1 MLQCSTYVRCP
12 IDTTDITRPRIFAM
26 AKIVSIDDFAETAE
40 LEFYDNY
47 GLRNFYPNIPEKC
60 SLPLSYL
67 VHCQIMQDAIVEYN
81 GARCKVLAGKLD
93 KSEDLFF
100 YHIFS
105 LTDDIIFCVPEIELK
120 ASYNDAYINPKE
132 QMAAYEFQQPVW
144 FFGRAVVNKAIKQ
157 IENSTYGF
165 KNIAGSK
172 IYLKPHQLKTVVRC
186 LSDNTCR
193 YMIADEVGMG
203 KTIEAASILKIYTA
217 DNHDKRIL
225 IIAPD
230 ALVEQWRTE
239 LAFKFR
245 LIEGTSANNN
255 SIELISASKMAAA
268 LNKAWDFVVIDEV
281 HRFVNSPLLYAMG
294 LSLSKKSKNIIML
307 SATPIQSRKA
317 EFHKL
322 LTLIQPTKYECM
334 DEAKFSSLLDMQDS
348 IVRKIHLV
356 YNLVDDYT
364 AEIEDAGNKRT
375 EDTGELYE
383 ELIDS
388 LCDIQKLTKNDRV
401 KSLIDRISYD
411 AEDFGISKIKMAV
424 SFICEGYQLEKC
436 IIRNRRDFV
445 KPSIDFKREVNA
457 IPYDIETDFNSTEYS
472 IYSNLAILSDMAEG
486 DLDFANDIMPL
497 VKTFFSSSAA
507 FSDELK
513 KHSSER
519 LDELKLLAQKWVSED
534 LDSIKNINRLLSN
547 LDDEWSRLVGIIDY
561 LDQNASDKKTLVFTD
576 YPGTFELYKRAFN
589 KYFGTEYCCYFSE
602 TMPPDELELNTY
614 RFQTESKYRI
624 MLSDKSGGEGR
635 NFQMADY
642 ILHIDLP
649 WSANDLEQRIGRL
662 ARIGRQSDKPVVS
675 VVPFA
680 EHTIESNLYTFWK
693 DGLGIFGKS
702 QSGLEIIMP
711 EIDKAIL
718 DAVADDFKC
727 GLSNIVPDI
736 AVRVAELNEIVK
748 RERHFDIAQYKYQAL
763 NRNIEKSI
771 EMYSALETDLFSSSM
786 MSWANLAGLKGSF
799 VDDNTV
805 CFSANAFG
813 YKSANNS
820 LLMPPDMKK
829 IIDSKMNQM
838 QNRIRKMNGGNSI
851 EVSTSY
857 IMGTFNREKSLK
869 SDYIHFFAPGDEIYD
884 SIIRN
889 AVSSYKGKCS
899 AIAVNGP
906 FAWEGFVYSWLFVP
920 NTVLLLE
927 NNISTRKLEQFRP
940 YVPNYIYTNTTPIA
954 NYDITESQVIEFFGN
969 FLKLRPTDLKNA
981 LEHMGKRSA
990 SKSFLGITTEHPMS
1004 NIVRFENIYPKERW
1018 GALVKSCY
1026 DDARARALEEFKRNL
1041 RLKRLSAALENQQSE
1056 LEASVEYYEMANS
1069 EQCAENTF
1077 EIILEAFKKASL
1089 VLDSI
1094 CYVKVVK

>member
-12 IDTTDITRPRIFAM
+12 IDTTDITRPRTFAM
-26 AKIVSIDDFAETAE
+26 AKIVDIDDFADTAE

-67 VHCQIMQDAIVEYN
+67 VHCLVMQDAIVEYN
-81 GARCKVLAGKLD
+81 GARYKVLAGKLD
-93 KSEDLFF
+93 KAEDLFY
-100 YHIFS
+100 YHICS
-105 LTDDIIFCVPEIELK
+105 LADDTVLFVPETQLK
-120 ASYNDAYINPKE
+120 ASFNDAYISPKD
-132 QMAAYEFQQPVW
+132 QMATYEFQQPVW
-144 FFGRAVVNKAIKQ
+144 YFGRTVVNKAIKQ

-165 KNIAGSK
+165 KNIAGCK

-203 KTIEAASILKIYTA
+203 KTIEAASVLKIYIT

-225 IIAPD
+225 IVAPD

-245 LIEGTSANNN
+245 LFEGENANQNT
-255 SIELISASKMAAA
+255 IELIPVSKMVAAA
-268 LNKAWDFVVIDEV
+268 NKSWDFVIIDEV
-281 HRFVNSPLLYAMG
+281 HRFVNSPSLYAMG
-294 LSLSKKSKNIIML
+294 LSLSKKAKNIIMI

-334 DEAKFSSLLDMQDS
+334 DEAKFGSLLDMQDS
-348 IVRKIHLV
+348 IVRKIHSV
-356 YNLVDDYT
+356 YNSVDDYT
-364 AEIEDAGNKRT
+364 AEIEDAGYQRT
-375 EDTGELYE
+375 EDTEELYE
-383 ELIDS
+383 EIIDS
-388 LCDIQKLTKNDRV
+388 LSDIQKLTKSEKV

-411 AEDFGISKIKMAV
+411 AEDFGVSKIKTAV

-457 IPYDIETDFNSTEYS
+457 IPYDIESDCNSTEYS
-472 IYSNLAILSDMAEG
+472 IFSKLAFFSDMAEG
-486 DLDFANDIMPL
+486 DLDFVADIMPL
-497 VKTFFSSSAA
+497 VKAFFSSSAA

-513 KHSSER
+513 KHSNES
-519 LDELKLLAQKWVSED
+519 LDELRMLAQKWVSED
-534 LDSIKNINRLLSN
+534 LDSIKNINRLLSD
-547 LDDEWSRLVGIIDY
+547 LDDEWSRLVGVIDF
-561 LDQNASDKKTLVFTD
+561 LDQNAGDKKTLVFTD
-576 YPGTFELYKRAFN
+576 YPGTFDLYQKAFEQ
-589 KYFGTEYCCYFSE
+589 YFGVDYCCYFSE
-602 TMPPDELELNTY
+602 RMPSDELELNTY
-614 RFQTESKYRI
+614 RFQTESKYKI

-662 ARIGRQSDKPVVS
+662 ARIGRQADNPVVS
-675 VVPFA
+675 VVPYA

-693 DGLGIFGKS
+693 DGLGIFSKS

-718 DAVADDFKC
+718 DSVADDFKY
-727 GLSNIVPDI
+727 GLSNIVSDI
-736 AVRVAELNEIVK
+736 AARVAELNEIVK
-748 RERHFDIAQYKYQAL
+748 RERHFDIAQYKYQSL
-763 NRNIEKSI
+763 NRNIEKSV
-771 EMYSALETDLFSSSM
+771 EMYGALETDLFSSSM
-786 MSWANLAGLKGSF
+786 MSWANLAGLMGTF

-805 CFSANAFG
+805 SFSANAFG
-813 YKSANNS
+813 YRSANNS

-829 IIDSKMNQM
+829 IIDCQMNQM
-838 QNRIRKMNGGNSI
+838 QNRIRKMNGSNSI
-851 EVSTSY
+851 EMTTAY
-857 IMGTFNREKSLK
+857 IMGTFHREKALK
-869 SDYIHFFAPGDEIYD
+869 SDYMHFFAPGDEIYD

-906 FAWEGFVYSWLFVP
+906 FDWEGFVYSWSFVP
-920 NTVLLLE
+920 NTVILLE
-927 NNISTRKLEQFRP
+927 NNISPRKLEQYRT
-940 YVPNYIYTNTTPIA
+940 YVPNNIYTNTTPIIRS
-954 NYDITESQVIEFFGN
+954 DITESQVIELFDGIS
-969 FLKLRPTDLKNA
+969 KLNPTDLKHS
-981 LEHMGKRSA
+981 LEHMGKRST
-990 SKSFLGITTEHPMS
+990 SKSFLGITTEYPTS
-1004 NIVRFENIYPKERW
+1004 NIMRFESVYPKDRW
-1018 GALVKSCY
+1018 KSLVKSCY

-1041 RLKRLSAALENQQSE
+1041 RLKRLSVVLENQQSE
-1056 LEASVEYYEMANS
+1056 LEASVEFYGVADDKQY
-1069 EQCAENTF
+1069 AENTF
-1077 EIILEAFKKASL
+1077 DIILEAFKKASL
-1089 VLDSI
+1089 MLDSI